1 MDIEI
6 GVPGQIMPPADKAI
20 EIAKKN
26 EAAGFDAVW
35 WPCHLMGWHSDSVW
49 TEDITPLAKYQKNPH
64 VYFDP
69 LVMMGAVGSH
79 TERLKVGVVVTDL
92 IRRHPAVAAEMML
105 TVDHLSK
112 GRAIFGLGSG
122 EAMNVTPYG
131 MDFSSPVG
139 KLAEG
144 LEVLRMLWR
153 ADGPINY
160 EGKFFRLENA
170 VLGLE
175 PYNGVEPQVWTA
187 AHGPKMLRITGE
199 QADGW
204 LPTKLDT
211 GVYKSSLE
219 TIRQAGEAKGRDM
232 DAFTPGI
239 LAYVLAAPDEA
250 TLRRLQEH
258 PLIRALMVM
267 LPPDIFRRLGVE
279 PPVEGFHGI
288 IPAAIERAEAM
299 RIIDAI
305 PPKVVDYYC
314 FCGTPEQIAD
324 QIAEYHGVGLRHVIM
339 WNITAFGDPSLAGW
353 SFKALDEIK
362 NNLRSR

>member
-1 MDIEI
+1 MKIEI
-6 GVPGQIMPPADKAI
+6 GVPGQIMPPADRAI
-20 EIAKKN
+20 ELAKKN

-49 TEDITPLAKYQKNPH
+49 TTDITPLASLQKSPH

-105 TVDHLSK
+105 TVDHLCR

-144 LEVLRMLWR
+144 IEVLRLLWR
-153 ADGPINY
+153 ADRPVSY
-160 EGKFFRLENA
+160 TGKYFQLKNA

-175 PYNGVEPQVWTA
+175 PYRGIEPQIWTA

-211 GVYKSSLE
+211 GVYQDSLE
-219 TIRQAGEAKGRDM
+219 KIRTAGAACGRDM
-232 DAFTPGI
+232 DSFTPGI
-239 LAYVLAAPDEA
+239 LAYVLVAPDEK
-250 TLRRLQEH
+250 TLRRLQEQ

-288 IPAAIERAEAM
+288 IPAAIERSEAL

-305 PPKVVDYYC
+305 PPKIVDYYC

-324 QIAEYHGVGLRHVIM
+324 QIAEYHAVGLRHVIM

-353 SFKALDEIK
+353 SFKALEQVKDS
-362 NNLRSR
+362 LRSR

>member
-1 MDIEI
+1 
-6 GVPGQIMPPADKAI
+6 
-20 EIAKKN
+20 
-26 EAAGFDAVW
+26 
-35 WPCHLMGWHSDSVW
+35 
-49 TEDITPLAKYQKNPH
+49 
-64 VYFDP
+64 
-69 LVMMGAVGSH
+69 
-79 TERLKVGVVVTDL
+79 
-92 IRRHPAVAAEMML
+92 
-105 TVDHLSK
+105 
-112 GRAIFGLGSG
+112 
-122 EAMNVTPYG
+122 
-131 MDFSSPVG
+131 
-139 KLAEG
+139 
-144 LEVLRMLWR
+144 
-153 ADGPINY
+153 
-160 EGKFFRLENA
+160 
-170 VLGLE
+170 
-175 PYNGVEPQVWTA
+175 
-187 AHGPKMLRITGE
+187 MLRITGE

-211 GVYKSSLE
+211 GVYKTSLE

-250 TLRRLQEH
+250 TLKRLQEH

>member
-20 EIAKKN
+20 EMAKRN

-69 LVMMGAVGSH
+69 LVMMGAVATH
-79 TERLKVGVVVTDL
+79 TETIKLGVVVTDL

-105 TVDHLSK
+105 TIDHLAK

-139 KLAEG
+139 KLSEG
-144 LEVLRMLWR
+144 IEVIRRLWR
-153 ADGPINY
+153 ADGPIDY
-160 EGKFFRLENA
+160 EGKYFQLKDA
-170 VLGLE
+170 VLGLDPYQGKE
-175 PYNGVEPQVWTA
+175 PEIWTA
-187 AHGPKMLRITGE
+187 AHGPKMLAITGR

-211 GVYKSSLE
+211 EIYKESLVK
-219 TIRQAGEAKGRDM
+219 IHAAAKEVDRDL
-232 DAFTPGI
+232 DHFTPGL
-239 LAYVLAAPDEA
+239 LAYVLVAPDEE
-250 TLRRLQEH
+250 TLRRLQEQ

-267 LPPDIFRRLGVE
+267 LPPDIFRKLGVE

-288 IPAAIERAEAM
+288 IPAAVDRAEALH
-299 RIIDAI
+299 IIDAI

-314 FCGTPEQIAD
+314 FCGTPAQIAE
-324 QIAEYHGVGLRHVIM
+324 QIAEYHKVGLRHVIM

-353 SFKALDEIK
+353 SFKALDQIK
-362 NNLRSR
+362 DYLRNA